1 MRNGLRTRLIQ
12 CITDK
17 YKSCDSAAVRLL
29 ADSAHV
35 SYTTVARFV
44 LYEPVPKGRAK
55 TRQVSSHLRQSTIEA
70 LAVKLEVSATWL
82 RDGQEPKQLGL
93 WPILVGA
100 TAETK
105 PADAA
110 EELRLVLGLLR
121 ELPAHV
127 CIKAARAAV
136 AGILDTTV
144 RNGYT
149 IGPEAYRSLMR
160 LDALH
165 GSPACVK
172 AG

>member
-1 MRNGLRTRLIQ
+1 MKSGLRDRLVQ

-17 YKSCDSAAVRLL
+17 YKSCDSAAVRQL

-44 LYEPVPKGRAK
+44 IYEPMPKGRAK
-55 TRQVSSHLRQSTIEA
+55 TRQVTSYLRQSTIEA

-93 WPILVGA
+93 WPILVAG

-110 EELRLVLGLLR
+110 AELRLVFELLR
-121 ELPAHV
+121 DLPDHV

-136 AGILDTTV
+136 AAILEATV
-144 RNGYT
+144 RNGCT

-165 GSPACVK
+165 GSPACAK